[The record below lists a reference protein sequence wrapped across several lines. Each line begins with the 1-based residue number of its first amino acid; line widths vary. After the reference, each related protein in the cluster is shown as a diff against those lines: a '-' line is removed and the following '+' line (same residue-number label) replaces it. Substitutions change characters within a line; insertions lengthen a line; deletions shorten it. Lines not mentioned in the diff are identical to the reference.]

1 MKNLFAIIV
10 LFMFFQEVTLAQEAP
25 TKQKVMDGFPPSRE
39 SQVTF
44 SNYRVHP
51 FSQWSF
57 RNAGAPMHV
66 LMMPRSGPVRAFKES
81 PDAGIGKMKS
91 LDTEGSSNTFEGL
104 FSDNYADGV
113 IVLKDNAIL
122 YEKYWNGLSRDYQHV
137 WFSCSKSLASSAF
150 GILVE
155 QKKIDL
161 SASPA
166 KYIPE
171 LKGSAFERATI
182 QDVLNMSTALGYQE
196 SYTDTAN
203 FYYKYYGAAANTRY
217 VPGQSDVDPQTTAVL
232 GVYDFLVKKAYINEG
247 LKPGVKFEYS
257 SANVDVISWM
267 ISRLSG
273 QAYHDFIR
281 ENIWAKI
288 GAEHD
293 AYITVDRSYTSVATG
308 GVNTTLRDAA
318 LFGQLILN
326 RGSMD
331 GKQIIPKNWVDETL
345 NLTSEDKER
354 YGRNDVYVKA
364 KMPWVAYKNYWW
376 ILDETKG
383 EYAAVGI
390 HGQVIYINRSANMV
404 IAYFSSQPQA
414 SSVAGFKNF
423 VSKLNACRELARKI

>member
-81 PDAGIGKMKS
+81 ADAGIGKMKS

-113 IVLKDNAIL
+113 IVLKDNTIL

-182 QDVLNMSTALGYQE
+182 
-196 SYTDTAN
+196 
-203 FYYKYYGAAANTRY
+203 
-217 VPGQSDVDPQTTAVL
+217 
-232 GVYDFLVKKAYINEG
+232 
-247 LKPGVKFEYS
+247 
-257 SANVDVISWM
+257 
-267 ISRLSG
+267 
-273 QAYHDFIR
+273 
-281 ENIWAKI
+281 
-288 GAEHD
+288 
-293 AYITVDRSYTSVATG
+293 
-308 GVNTTLRDAA
+308 
-318 LFGQLILN
+318 
-326 RGSMD
+326 
-331 GKQIIPKNWVDETL
+331 
-345 NLTSEDKER
+345 
-354 YGRNDVYVKA
+354 
-364 KMPWVAYKNYWW
+364 
-376 ILDETKG
+376 
-383 EYAAVGI
+383 
-390 HGQVIYINRSANMV
+390 
-404 IAYFSSQPQA
+404 
-414 SSVAGFKNF
+414 
-423 VSKLNACRELARKI
+423 